1 MRTCTSSSLCL
12 VLLLAIAGSNAFAPQ
27 QFPNTVRHSK
37 TSLNILDDP
46 DPTKMARAGAKY
58 KPGGADTEFA
68 RRYRHLVGA
77 KIRTVAEA
85 FAEFTKEFGYTINP
99 LYKNMM
105 TDLVGTTHL
114 ITVNARFKRDEL
126 WCLGTMTT
134 LELLLKNYPE
144 PDVKKK
150 IIAALFK
157 SVGMDVGEVQS
168 QAEVMRQWVQ
178 GQTKEDVEAALQG
191 QGDSP
196 LAKIAKNIKADEF
209 WMYSRFFGIGL
220 VKLMEIVGIEMDKDE
235 VYPVMEDWMSNKLG
249 RSHLTAGADSDLF
262 FRVKD
267 KLDMMETMMKEIEIR
282 EKKRMAERLEA
293 KAEAALA
300 AAEKEKKMQDEIA
313 AEKAKETVDA

>member
-1 MRTCTSSSLCL
+1 MAISSLGFGL
-12 VLLLAIAGSNAFAPQ
+12 IAGTNAFAPPQ
-27 QFPNTVRHSK
+27 SRNTVRESF
-37 TSLNILDDP
+37 TSLYILDERDP
-46 DPTKMARAGAKY
+46 NRFSIAGAKY
-58 KPGGADTEFA
+58 TPGGADTEFA
-68 RRYRHLVGA
+68 RRYKHLVGA

-85 FAEFTKEFGYTINP
+85 FADFTKDFGYTINP
-99 LYKNMM
+99 LYKNMI

-126 WCLGTMTT
+126 WCLGIMTT

-144 PDVKKK
+144 PEMKKK
-150 IIAALFK
+150 IIASLFK

-178 GQTKEDVEAALQG
+178 GQTKEDVEAALTG
-191 QGDSP
+191 EGDSP
-196 LAKIAKNIKADEF
+196 LAKIARSVKADEY
-209 WMYSRFFGIGL
+209 WMYSRYFGIGL
-220 VKLMEIVGIEMDKDE
+220 VKLMDLVGVEMDKDE
-235 VYPVMEDWMSNKLG
+235 VYPVMEKWMSDKLG
-249 RSHLTAGADSDLF
+249 KSHMLACADSDLY

-300 AAEKEKKMQDEIA
+300 AAEKERKMQAEID
-313 AEKAKETVDA
+313 AEKAKETIKA